1 MALYDPGMADG
12 AILLVG
18 GASTRMGRPKADLD
32 WHGTPLSA
40 HMAAL
45 LANAVRGP
53 VVAVAAPEQPDPALP
68 PGVELVRDAVAGDG
82 PLRGLEAGLAA
93 LAGRAERAFAAAV
106 DLPRLDP
113 VLVRGLLGRLDDA
126 TAAAPFVGGHRQPL
140 AAAYRVDAAL
150 TQARALLAGGER
162 GLQPLLDRLD
172 AVELDADALLAL
184 PGVAAADPALR
195 SLAGANT
202 PAEWEH
208 LRAGS

>member
-1 MALYDPGMADG
+1 MGDG
-12 AILLVG
+12 AILLLG

-32 WHGTPLSA
+32 WHGEPLSR

-45 LANAVRGP
+45 LADAVDGP
-53 VVAVAAPEQPDPALP
+53 VVAVAGPGQPDPALP
-68 PGVELVRDAVAGDG
+68 ADVALVRDAVAGDG

-106 DLPRLDP
+106 DLPRLET

-126 TAAAPFVGGHRQPL
+126 TAVAPLVDGHRQPL

-150 TQARALLAGGER
+150 AAARALLAAGER

-172 AVELDADALLAL
+172 AAVLDPDALRAL
-184 PGVAAADPALR
+184 PGVGAADPALR
-195 SLAGANT
+195 SLMGANT
-202 PAEWEH
+202 PEEWER
-208 LRAGS
+208 LQAGS